1 MPAFIAMHAAN
12 HDLDAFTQGY
22 LECAE
27 WLAQADNETGEMSD
41 DDRHDC
47 EGFHPDAIASAK
59 IDCEDFQTAN
69 AADLRVVYL
78 DFDPRPSAAGYNF
91 YLSRNGHGA
100 GFIDVGHQPV
110 FRALHN
116 AARVYGS
123 ADCTYYDGFLHLD

>member
-27 WLAQADNETGEMSD
+27 WLASADNETGEMTD

-47 EGFHPDAIASAK
+47 EGFHPAAILQAQ
-59 IDCEDFQTAN
+59 IDCKDFQASN
-69 AADLRVVYL
+69 AVDLQTYYDESGRGES
-78 DFDPRPSAAGYNF
+78 SAGHDF

-100 GFIDVGHQPV
+100 GFFDRGNHPV
-110 FRALHN
+110 FRTLQN